1 MKDYIVKQPFTNID
15 GAFKR
20 VGDTV
25 QCDDGR
31 ASVLRRFG
39 KIGGTVETATKVM
52 PEPIRVESESLVENA
67 TVDES
72 AVEKRG
78 RGRPSR
84 ER

>member
-31 ASVLRRFG
+31 AATLRRFG
-39 KIGGTVETATKVM
+39 KIGGAVETATKVM
-52 PEPIRVESESLVENA
+52 PEPVKVAPQHQVETAV
-67 TVDES
+67 VDES
-72 AVEKRG
+72 NAEKRG
-78 RGRPSR
+78 RGRPKS
-84 ER
+84 